1 MCGHERHFA
10 VDAAA
15 RPPRAKL
22 RRRARHRGQLPP
34 GGSNTGYFSS
44 IYLKI
49 VTKNEVGRQASSR
62 WALVSNYGDG
72 GLLAF

>member
-15 RPPRAKL
+15 RPPRAQL
-22 RRRARHRGQLPP
+22 RRPARHRGQLPT
-34 GGSNTGYFSS
+34 GGSHTRYFSS

-49 VTKNEVGRQASSR
+49 VTKNEEGRQASSR
-62 WALVSNYGDG
+62 
-72 GLLAF
+72 